1 MKGNAMRNNIN
12 VMLLALL
19 LINSGVGAMV
29 LFGMLKGGLLT
40 LAIVTTIYA
49 NIWVQERKARE
60 NEEVI
65 KAGGMLSEKE
75 ILEKIYGKHEDNRA
89 YKVIGI
95 SRNRKTNMLYVTYM
109 ELGQCE
115 KYTEK
120 LIDFLDTTYIKLDL
134 EKTREK
140 NKRKVKR

>member
-29 LFGMLKGGLLT
+29 LFGLLKGGLLT
-40 LAIVTTIYA
+40 LAIVTMIYA
-49 NIWVQERKARE
+49 NMWVQERKVRKS
-60 NEEVI
+60 EEII
-65 KAGGMLSEKE
+65 KAGGMLAEKGM
-75 ILEKIYGKHEDNRA
+75 LEKIYGKHEDNRA

-95 SRNRKTNMLYVTYM
+95 SRNRKTNVLYVTYM

-140 NKRKVKR
+140 IKER

>member
-29 LFGMLKGGLLT
+29 LFGLLKGGLLT

-49 NIWVQERKARE
+49 NMWVQERKVRKS
-60 NEEVI
+60 EEII
-65 KAGGMLSEKE
+65 KAGGMLAEKGM
-75 ILEKIYGKHEDNRA
+75 LEKIYGKHEDNRA

-95 SRNRKTNMLYVTYM
+95 SRNRKTNVLYVTYM

-120 LIDFLDTTYIKLDL
+120 LLDFLNTTYIKLDL

-140 NKRKVKR
+140 IKER

>member
-65 KAGGMLSEKE
+65 KAVGMLAENKM
-75 ILEKIYGKHEDNRA
+75 LEKIYGKHEDNRA

-95 SRNRKTNMLYVTYM
+95 SRNRKTNMLYVTYT

-120 LIDFLDTTYIKLDL
+120 LRNFLDTTYIKLDL
-134 EKTREK
+134 EKARE
-140 NKRKVKR
+140 KRKVEK